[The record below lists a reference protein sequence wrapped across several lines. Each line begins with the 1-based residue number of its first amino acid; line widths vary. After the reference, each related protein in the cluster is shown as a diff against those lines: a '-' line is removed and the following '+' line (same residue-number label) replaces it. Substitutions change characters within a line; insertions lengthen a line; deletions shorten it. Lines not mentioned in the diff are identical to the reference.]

1 MVVTQLEVNLMLF
14 LRITT
19 LGGFV
24 LITKDAKD
32 LHQNIFIQIELY
44 LKFTLIRCLIIVYAL
59 SLELIKFKHAVIQI
73 SILGW
78 MENVIRICI
87 MQKFMKLYFLK
98 SHLLILILLK
108 LDAIMYNL
116 FKFHQQVNLT
126 KTELVVGLPLKL
138 INKDIERII

>member
-14 LRITT
+14 LRITIQ
-19 LGGFV
+19 GGFV

-44 LKFTLIRCLIIVYAL
+44 LKFIQIRCLIIVYAL
-59 SLELIKFKHAVIQI
+59 YLELIKFKHAVIQI

-78 MENVIRICI
+78 MENVIKICI

-126 KTELVVGLPLKL
+126 KTELVVGLLLKL

>member
-59 SLELIKFKHAVIQI
+59 SLELIKFKHVVIQI

>member
-1 MVVTQLEVNLMLF
+1 
-14 LRITT
+14 
-19 LGGFV
+19 
-24 LITKDAKD
+24 
-32 LHQNIFIQIELY
+32 
-44 LKFTLIRCLIIVYAL
+44 
-59 SLELIKFKHAVIQI
+59 VIQI

-78 MENVIRICI
+78 MENVIKICI

-108 LDAIMYNL
+108 LDAIMFNL

>member
-14 LRITT
+14 LKITT

-32 LHQNIFIQIELY
+32 LHWNIFIQIELY
-44 LKFTLIRCLIIVYAL
+44 LKFTLIRCQIIVYAL
-59 SLELIKFKHAVIQI
+59 FLELIKFKHAVIQI

-78 MENVIRICI
+78 MENVIKICI

-108 LDAIMYNL
+108 LDAIMFNL